1 MAHRTSNLKLRT
13 TKTAKLIMSNIRFR
27 ALEHTVNRKPVKVT
41 PPSNKVSDY
50 FGTNVFNK
58 DAMHKFLPKD
68 AYKAVIEAIEQGVRI
83 DRKIADHVALGMKEW
98 ATSKGASHYTHWF
111 Q

>member
-1 MAHRTSNLKLRT
+1 MN
-13 TKTAKLIMSNIRFR
+13 NIRFR
-27 ALEHTVNRKPVKVT
+27 ALEHTVNRQPVKVT

-68 AYKAVIEAIEQGVRI
+68 AYKAVIEAIEQVC
-83 DRKIADHVALGMKEW
+83 ALTEKLLIMWRW
-98 ATSKGASHYTHWF
+98 A
-111 Q
+111 